1 MLYISNGKVY
11 IRVSNRYKEVS
22 ITKKGNNDYTVKA
35 NREMQPLEESQL
47 KDLTEISLEKAY
59 DVLNKKESTKN
70 L

>member
-1 MLYISNGKVY
+1 MLYISNGKIY
-11 IRVSNRYKEVS
+11 LKVSNRYREVS

>member
-11 IRVSNRYKEVS
+11 LRVSNRYKEVS

-59 DVLNKKESTKN
+59 DKLNKKENPKG

>member
-11 IRVSNRYKEVS
+11 LRVSNRYKEVS